1 LPLAVIGI
9 FDFVGTVFAGWP
21 SDRYDNRWL
30 LFWFYGLCGLSLIYL
45 SLSGFSVVELSIFA
59 GHQLGA
65 ATAAFGA
72 GVLRTV
78 ALTYM
83 PALYIA
89 GIICV
94 IASMSVLCLAR
105 PKPVAQV
112 A

>member
-1 LPLAVIGI
+1 MPP
-9 FDFVGTVFAGWP
+9 TVKITAEKFGRERANLTFGW
-21 SDRYDNRWL
+21 
-30 LFWFYGLCGLSLIYL
+30 
-45 SLSGFSVVELSIFA
+45 IFA

-72 GVLRTV
+72 GVLRTD

-89 GIICV
+89 GIMCV
-94 IASMSVLCLAR
+94 VASLSVLSIAR
-105 PKPVAQV
+105 PKAAAQQP